1 MSLCF
6 ELLLALN
13 FFVVIINSANI
24 IIDTKLGKINGTVHK
39 ANSSKTQDVYS
50 FYGIQYANTPIG
62 DLRFRPS
69 TVNAS
74 LWNGIYDG
82 TRFGDQC
89 VQGGVLP
96 QSENC
101 LFINIWTSKPNNTG
115 TLLPVM
121 FFIHG
126 GGFYVGAGSNAEYN
140 GINFV
145 STQKDFVYVSINYRL
160 AALGFLSNKQIYD
173 EDPNWKSYGGLNGVN
188 DQITALKW
196 VKSYISDYGG
206 DANQVTIFG
215 ESAGGQSVCY
225 LTISPPAKGL
235 FKRAI
240 SESGACAGP
249 WGAGPTT
256 FALDYCDASL
266 ARNGLKNNITY
277 LRTLPAKTLLELAVI
292 SAVDGMVLTDEPV
305 NIYNNL
311 DKYNNILNPEKLIV
325 GYNTLDGLAGLGYLA
340 YPTTDAEYKEF
351 LDVYV
356 PNKDHRD
363 LIYSYYYPSTEFPYY
378 APMRYNSYSLAWFMI
393 NSDTCLLCPS
403 FTPPV
408 FTYSPPPVNQYVGN
422 DIVYIYDFGGTGNN
436 NTYYAL
442 HSAELPFVFD
452 AKEFNI
458 GSGFPWSQTL
468 SNQMMSA
475 WTNFAKYG
483 IPNITDPANWKN
495 DITWPLY
502 SGSTNKTNVMIFEDK
517 VKVNSTFYK
526 DYRKNV
532 CDFWYNQ
539 VAYDVILDLCL
550 DQYGIP

>member
-196 VKSYISDYGG
+196 VKNNIADYGG
-206 DANQVTIFG
+206 DPNQITIFG
-215 ESAGGQSVCY
+215 ESAGGLSVCF
-225 LTISPPAKGL
+225 LLLSPAVPNNI
-235 FKRAI
+235 FQRAI
-240 SESGACAGP
+240 IESGTCNGAWGPADLKDGLNGCNNALTKAGYP
-249 WGAGPTT
+249 I
-256 FALDYCDASL
+256 
-266 ARNGLKNNITY
+266 NNLTY
-277 LRTLPAKTLLELAVI
+277 LRSIDANTFINEVSCGVCVDDLVMTDQPKNIFPELSQNTFNAKDGVMIGWTSADALAQQFGGYAPSSSI
-292 SAVDGMVLTDEPV
+292 EYSKSMAHYFPNTTQQ
-305 NIYNNL
+305 NL
-311 DKYNNILNPEKLIV
+311 MENV
-325 GYNTLDGLAGLGYLA
+325 
-340 YPTTDAEYKEF
+340 
-351 LDVYV
+351 
-356 PNKDHRD
+356 
-363 LIYSYYYPSTEFPYY
+363 YYPPSIFLPDGKDNEYQMAWYTLNSDACLGCPALLMAQQILSSQMTNNVYIFEFGGPTSKSGTNY
-378 APMRYNSYSLAWFMI
+378 APHAS
-393 NSDTCLLCPS
+393 
-403 FTPPV
+403 
-408 FTYSPPPVNQYVGN
+408 
-422 DIVYIYDFGGTGNN
+422 
-436 NTYYAL
+436 
-442 HSAELPFVFD
+442 ELPFVFD
-452 AKEFNI
+452 WKDY
-458 GSGFPWSQTL
+458 GKTVPWSQSL
-468 SNQMMSA
+468 ADSMVSA
-475 WTNFAKYG
+475 WTNFAIDG
-483 IPNITDPANWKN
+483 HPNV
-495 DITWPLY
+495 
-502 SGSTNKTNVMIFEDK
+502 TNKIDK
-517 VKVNSTFYK
+517 INIIWKPFPFMMVFNDTGKVISSQS
-526 DYRKNV
+526 DYRNGG
-532 CDFWYNQ
+532 CHFLNYNKGFS
-539 VAYDVILDLCL
+539 VEAICNN
-550 DQYGIP
+550 GAK